1 MIREDLLSKIKEI
14 YKIKEFNYIGS
25 EKNLYS
31 SNYPFLLFASDQNLM
46 AIRKSDME
54 KGIYHL
60 EVIAKAD
67 RFDYYYVC
75 DYRNCILKIE
85 GNETVLAKISVI
97 FDTIEYRFPGK
108 AFDFDKEFIIA
119 TLENGRGDL

>member
-1 MIREDLLSKIKEI
+1 MIRDDLLDKIKEI
-14 YKIKEFNYIGS
+14 FKIKEFTYIKS

-31 SNYPFLLFASDQNLM
+31 SNQPFLLFTSDKNLM
-46 AIRKSDME
+46 AIRKDDTE

-75 DYRNCILKIE
+75 DHRNCILKME
-85 GNETVLAKISVI
+85 ENETVLAKISAI

-108 AFDFDKEFIIA
+108 AFDFEKEFVIA
-119 TLENGRGDL
+119 TLENN